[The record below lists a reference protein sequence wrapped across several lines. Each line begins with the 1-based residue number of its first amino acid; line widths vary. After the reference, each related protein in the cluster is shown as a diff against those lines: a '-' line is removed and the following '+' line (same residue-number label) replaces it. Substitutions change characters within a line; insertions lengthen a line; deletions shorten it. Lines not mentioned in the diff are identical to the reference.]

1 MNKRFLLWDNP
12 RQAIFTLMAVLLLL
26 GGINV
31 FSASLYDNGP
41 SYLFRYYFCAL
52 VGLAGIYFVRRI
64 GYKRLLNKRFL
75 CICYCIV
82 LVMLVVVHF
91 WGAANKG
98 ATRWIYIGSFS
109 IQPSEIAK
117 LVLIMLSARFLGNAM
132 KLGEKISLY
141 KGECLLV
148 TMAAGIA
155 AFGVLVQ
162 PDLGTAAIIAALVMG
177 MFIIA
182 GLPARWITA
191 IVGAGVVGAVLLSI
205 SSEYRLQRLHVW
217 FDPWL
222 DPQGRGYQ
230 MVQSLLAIGS
240 GGLTGTNW
248 GHGAA
253 KFAYL
258 PEAHTDF
265 AFAVF
270 CQENG
275 FFGAL
280 ILLLVFCLLGVAFYK
295 ITISTRDQKGF
306 LLAAGVTF
314 LIIGQAFANMA
325 MVCGIFPV
333 IGVPLIFI
341 SYGGSSM
348 IISMAAIGLLLS
360 VYDEEEKQ
368 QLLDAE
374 PPEKRRSDL
383 RVVGSRRWQK

>member
-75 CICYCIV
+75 WICYCIV

-148 TMAAGIA
+148 TMATGIA

-182 GLPARWITA
+182 GLPARWITT
-191 IVGAGVVGAVLLSI
+191 IVGAG
-205 SSEYRLQRLHVW
+205 
-217 FDPWL
+217 
-222 DPQGRGYQ
+222 
-230 MVQSLLAIGS
+230 
-240 GGLTGTNW
+240 
-248 GHGAA
+248 AA
-253 KFAYL
+253 AL
-258 PEAHTDF
+258 C
-265 AFAVF
+265 F
-270 CQENG
+270 CQ
-275 FFGAL
+275 
-280 ILLLVFCLLGVAFYK
+280 
-295 ITISTRDQKGF
+295 
-306 LLAAGVTF
+306 
-314 LIIGQAFANMA
+314 
-325 MVCGIFPV
+325 
-333 IGVPLIFI
+333 
-341 SYGGSSM
+341 
-348 IISMAAIGLLLS
+348 
-360 VYDEEEKQ
+360 
-368 QLLDAE
+368 
-374 PPEKRRSDL
+374 
-383 RVVGSRRWQK
+383 

>member
-75 CICYCIV
+75 WICYCIV

-155 AFGVLVQ
+155 AFGGLVQ

-177 MFIIA
+177 MFIIDW
-182 GLPARWITA
+182 LPARWITA
-191 IVGAGVVGAVLLSI
+191 IVGAGAVGAVLLSI

-222 DPQGRGYQ
+222 DPQGKGYQ

-240 GGLTGTNW
+240 GAHTGTNC
-248 GHGAA
+248 GHDAA
-253 KFAYL
+253 KFA
-258 PEAHTDF
+258 
-265 AFAVF
+265 
-270 CQENG
+270 
-275 FFGAL
+275 
-280 ILLLVFCLLGVAFYK
+280 
-295 ITISTRDQKGF
+295 
-306 LLAAGVTF
+306 
-314 LIIGQAFANMA
+314 
-325 MVCGIFPV
+325 
-333 IGVPLIFI
+333 
-341 SYGGSSM
+341 
-348 IISMAAIGLLLS
+348 
-360 VYDEEEKQ
+360 
-368 QLLDAE
+368 
-374 PPEKRRSDL
+374 
-383 RVVGSRRWQK
+383 

>member
-1 MNKRFLLWDNP
+1 MNKGFLLGDNP

-75 CICYCIV
+75 WICYCIV

-141 KGECLLV
+141 KGERLLV
-148 TMAAGIA
+148 TMATGIA

-177 MFIIA
+177 MFIVA
-182 GLPARWITA
+182 GLPARWITT
-191 IVGAGVVGAVLLSI
+191 IVGVGAVGAVLLSV

-222 DPQGRGYQ
+222 DSQGNGYQ

-253 KFAYL
+253 SSL
-258 PEAHTDF
+258 T
-265 AFAVF
+265 
-270 CQENG
+270 CRR
-275 FFGAL
+275 L
-280 ILLLVFCLLGVAFYK
+280 IPTLLLLFFVRKTAFSERLFCCLF
-295 ITISTRDQKGF
+295 F
-306 LLAAGVTF
+306 
-314 LIIGQAFANMA
+314 
-325 MVCGIFPV
+325 VCW
-333 IGVPLIFI
+333 
-341 SYGGSSM
+341 
-348 IISMAAIGLLLS
+348 GLLFIRLQS
-360 VYDEEEKQ
+360 VRETRRAFCWQ
-368 QLLDAE
+368 
-374 PPEKRRSDL
+374 PEL
-383 RVVGSRRWQK
+383 PF

>member
-1 MNKRFLLWDNP
+1 MLWDNP

-31 FSASLYDNGP
+31 FSASLYDNGL
-41 SYLFRYYFCAL
+41 SYLLRYYLCAVL
-52 VGLAGIYFVRRI
+52 GFVGIYFIRKI

-75 CICYCIV
+75 WICYCIV

-148 TMAAGIA
+148 TMATGIA

-177 MFIIA
+177 MFIVA
-182 GLPARWITA
+182 GLPARWITT
-191 IVGAGVVGAVLLSI
+191 IVGVGAVGAVLLSI

-222 DPQGRGYQ
+222 DPQGKGYQ

-240 GGLTGTNW
+240 GGLTGTQW
-248 GHGAA
+248 GQGAG
-253 KFAYL
+253 KFFYL

-265 AFAVF
+265 AFAIF

-275 FFGAL
+275 FIGAL
-280 ILLLVFCLLGVAFYK
+280 FLLLLFALLGFAFCT
-295 ITISTRDQKGF
+295 ITINAKDRRGF
-306 LLAAGVTF
+306 LLAGGITF
-314 LIIGQAFANMA
+314 LIIGQAVANMA
-325 MVCGIFPV
+325 MVCGILPV
-333 IGVPLIFI
+333 IGVPLVFI

-348 IISMAAIGLLLS
+348 VLSMAAIGLLLS
-360 VYDEEEKQ
+360 VYDDEVLESEHEA
-368 QLLDAE
+368 L
-374 PPEKRRSDL
+374 PPQERRDSL
-383 RVVGSRRWQK
+383 RMVRNERWRS